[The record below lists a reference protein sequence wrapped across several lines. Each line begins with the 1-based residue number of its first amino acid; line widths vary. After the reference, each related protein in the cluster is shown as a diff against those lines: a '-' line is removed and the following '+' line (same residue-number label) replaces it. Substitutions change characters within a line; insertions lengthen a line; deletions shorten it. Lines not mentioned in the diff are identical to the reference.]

1 MNVFTGRL
9 TEINRR
15 EALYYLGCGA
25 TAVQPEEVQALFDEC
40 EALVLG
46 AQDLKAVYSVYDINF
61 GEKLDLGFTRTDSRD
76 LAKYLCGCNK
86 IALFAATAG
95 AGIDRLIA
103 RYSRISPARAAAV
116 QALGAA
122 LIEGWCDRV
131 HERIIELHG
140 GKKAR
145 FSCGFGD
152 LPLSMQKD
160 IFSALS
166 VTRAIGVTLSDD
178 YFMVPTKSVTAI
190 VGIPV

>member
-1 MNVFTGRL
+1 MNILTGRL
-9 TEINRR
+9 NQIDRR

-25 TAVQPEEVQALFDEC
+25 KAVQPEEVQALMDEC
-40 EALVLG
+40 EQEVLKV
-46 AQDLKAVYSVYDINF
+46 QDLKAVYKIYDIRSDD
-61 GEKLDLGFTRTDSRD
+61 ELDLGFAKTDSRD
-76 LAKYLCGCNK
+76 LEKYLSGCNK

-122 LIEGWCDRV
+122 LAEGWCAEV
-131 HERIIELHG
+131 HSGIIASFG

-152 LPLSMQKD
+152 LPLSMQRD
-160 IFSALS
+160 IFCALD
-166 VTRAIGVTLSDD
+166 VTKSIGVTLSDNF
-178 YFMVPTKSVTAI
+178 FMVPTKSVTAI
-190 VGIPV
+190 VGIPL

>member
-1 MNVFTGRL
+1 MTVLTGKL
-9 TEINRR
+9 NSINRR

-25 TAVQPEEVQALFDEC
+25 NAAQPEEVEALMDEC
-40 EALVLG
+40 QAEVLSV
-46 AQDLKAVYSVYDINF
+46 QDLKAVYSLYDINF
-61 GEKLDLGFTRTDSRD
+61 GEQLDLGFTKTDSRD
-76 LAKYLCGCNK
+76 LAKYLSGCAK

-103 RYSRISPARAAAV
+103 RYSRISPSRAAAV

-122 LIEGWCDRV
+122 LVEGWCDEV
-131 HERIIELHG
+131 HARFRREYG
-140 GKKAR
+140 AKKAR

-160 IFSALS
+160 IFSALN
-166 VTRAIGVTLSDD
+166 VTKAIGVTLSDNF
-178 YFMVPTKSVTAI
+178 FMVPTKSVTAI